1 MTNQKRILIV
11 ATSNAKLGDSGKET
25 GYWMSEV
32 THPWKVFLDA
42 GYDVDFVSP
51 LGGNC
56 PVEGVD
62 LSDPI
67 NKEFVESTKGQ
78 EKISHSMNR
87 RKSIQRDYQAIFY
100 AGGHGVMWDFP
111 ENKELAEIARDIYE
125 QGGVVSAVC
134 HGPAG
139 LVNIKLSNGEYLIK
153 GKHINCF
160 SNDEEKN
167 VGMDGIVP
175 FLLESKLVERGAIYE
190 KSDMFQP
197 HVVSNERLVTGQNPM
212 SAKSVAEAVVMR
224 LG

>member
-32 THPWKVFLDA
+32 THPWKVFTDA
-42 GYDVDFVSP
+42 GYQVDFVSP

-62 LSDPI
+62 LNDPV
-67 NKEFVESTKGQ
+67 NKEFVDSTKGQ
-78 EKISHSMNR
+78 EKIAHSMKPSEVDPKN
-87 RKSIQRDYQAIFY
+87 YQAIFY

-111 ENKELAEIARDIYE
+111 ENQQLAEIARDIYE

-139 LVNIKLSNGEYLIK
+139 LINIKLSNGEYLIK
-153 GKHINCF
+153 GKHINSF
-160 SNDEEKN
+160 SNDEEKS
-167 VGMDGIVP
+167 VGLDGVVP
-175 FLLESKLVERGAIYE
+175 FLLESKLVERGALYE

-197 HVVSNERLVTGQNPM
+197 HVVSNERLITGQNPM

>member
-32 THPWKVFLDA
+32 SHPWKVFSDA
-42 GYDVDFVSP
+42 GYIVDFVSP

-62 LSDPI
+62 MNDPI
-67 NKEFVESTKGQ
+67 NKEFVESIKGQ
-78 EKISHSMNR
+78 EKISHSMKPSEVDPKN
-87 RKSIQRDYQAIFY
+87 YQAIFY

-153 GKHINCF
+153 GKHVNCF
-160 SNDEEKN
+160 SDDEEKSI
-167 VGMDGIVP
+167 GLDGVVP

-197 HVVSNERLVTGQNPM
+197 HVVSNERLITGQNPM
-212 SAKSVAEAVVMR
+212 SAKCVAEAVVMR

>member
-32 THPWKVFLDA
+32 THPWKVFTDA
-42 GYDVDFVSP
+42 GYQVDFVSP

-62 LSDPI
+62 LNDPV
-67 NKEFVESTKGQ
+67 NKEFVDSTKGQ
-78 EKISHSMNR
+78 EKIAHSMKPSEVDPKN
-87 RKSIQRDYQAIFY
+87 YQAIFY

-111 ENKELAEIARDIYE
+111 ENEELAEIARDIYE

-139 LVNIKLSNGEYLIK
+139 LINIKLSNGEYLIK
-153 GKHINCF
+153 GKHINSF
-160 SNDEEKN
+160 SNDEEKS
-167 VGMDGIVP
+167 VGLDGVVP
-175 FLLESKLVERGAIYE
+175 FLLESKLVERGALYE

-197 HVVSNERLVTGQNPM
+197 HVVSNERLITGQNPM

>member
-32 THPWKVFLDA
+32 THPWKVFSEA

-62 LSDPI
+62 LSDPV

-78 EKISHSMNR
+78 EKISHSM
-87 RKSIQRDYQAIFY
+87 KPSEVDPKDYQAIFY

-139 LVNIKLSNGEYLIK
+139 LVNIKLSNGQYLIK